1 MKHKTLNIRIS
12 QALKHKLLV
21 DSMSKSTSISNYARD
36 ILTSYFEEQSE
47 GMNYELFKKQE
58 EEKLFNSNQFIF
70 LVTWIFEK
78 RNNSFD
84 NNEKRV
90 LKTLKETTLDIIKN
104 DNFPSELKN
113 EFEKVYV
120 ELTSFIIEY
129 GTNNS
134 YFKFCLSNQ
143 NNSFNYQL
151 LINYIQKKAFESVV
165 TF

>member
-1 MKHKTLNIRIS
+1 MKHQTLNIRIS
-12 QALKHKLLV
+12 QELKHKLLV
-21 DSMSKSTSISNYARD
+21 DSMSKNTSISNYARD
-36 ILTSYFEEQSE
+36 ILTSYFVEQRE

-78 RNNSFD
+78 KNNSFD
-84 NNEKRV
+84 NNEKRI
-90 LKTLKETTLDIIKN
+90 LETLKETSLDIIKN
-104 DNFPSELKN
+104 DKFPSALKI

-120 ELTSFIIEY
+120 ELTNFIIEF
-129 GTNNS
+129 GANNLC
-134 YFKFCLSNQ
+134 FKFCLSNQ

-151 LINYIQKKAFESVV
+151 LINYIQKKAYENVI